1 MLYYSLQITYN
12 QYLLKNLKFI
22 SKIDVNNLLDGGKVT
37 LNIYED
43 DKSGTSEQEANSC
56 LLTFTMK
63 TGEKFLIY
71 EHGGKLCAEEKKFF
85 YDWKTKSG
93 FDVNPH
99 SNMKRNTKACRFCPF

>member
-1 MLYYSLQITYN
+1 MI
-12 QYLLKNLKFI
+12 
-22 SKIDVNNLLDGGKVT
+22 DGGKIT
-37 LNIYED
+37 LKIYED
-43 DKSGTSEQEANSC
+43 NKSGTSDEEKNPC
-56 LLTFTMK
+56 LLAFKIK

-71 EHGGKLCAEEKKFF
+71 EHHGELFAEEKKRF